1 MGLVWRLRQR
11 RWSPDRDL
19 PGILSWGGHPPKRWE
34 EDRKALIHWGM
45 PTMRSRNRRLCGYS
59 RCLGQT
65 GSRFWEDLFC
75 TGRAPSS
82 LPFRGSCP
90 ESTWGQSRMQNYHK
104 RPENIGDN
112 ARGQGAMAWVDPT
125 GYPTETQQKRT
136 CLRIPAQSRFW
147 YWVELCPRGLSIAPP
162 LRRRPTTMRLARILT
177 ST

>member
-11 RWSPDRDL
+11 RWSPNRDL

-90 ESTWGQSRMQNYHK
+90 ESTCGQSRMQNYHK

-112 ARGQGAMAWVDPT
+112 ARGQGTVAWAEPT

-136 CLRIPAQSRFW
+136 CLRIPVQSRFS
-147 YWVELCPRGLSIAPP
+147 VHQGASCSD
-162 LRRRPTTMRLARILT
+162 
-177 ST
+177 